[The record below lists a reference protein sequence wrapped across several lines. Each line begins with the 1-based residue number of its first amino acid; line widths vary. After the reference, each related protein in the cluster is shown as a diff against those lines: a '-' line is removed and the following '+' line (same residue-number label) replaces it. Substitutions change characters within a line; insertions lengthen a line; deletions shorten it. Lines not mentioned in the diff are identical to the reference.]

1 VDFLLQQTVNGIVLG
16 SAYALYAA
24 GFGLVMANLR
34 IFHVAHAAIFT
45 WGAVFAWIL
54 TDQFGW
60 SLLAALPVVAILAG
74 LLDVV
79 AYLLLIRHILGRR
92 DHEMAAFISS
102 MGGLIVLVELADHVL
117 GGSVVRIGA
126 DAFDS
131 VPVAIGPIR
140 VSTLHLTMVGLAFV
154 IVAVATWV
162 LARTQW
168 GREIRAVA
176 FDRETASILGVDAD
190 RVSAGVFFASGA
202 MAGVAASLV
211 AMAFNI
217 IDADLGSSYLVI
229 ALAAMVI
236 GGFGSIPGMLVGG
249 LLIGVVSTYATGYV
263 SSSAS
268 ELVVF
273 VLLLIFLALRPEG
286 LFRVRAELTRV

>member
-1 VDFLLQQTVNGIVLG
+1 
-16 SAYALYAA
+16 
-24 GFGLVMANLR
+24 
-34 IFHVAHAAIFT
+34 
-45 WGAVFAWIL
+45 
-54 TDQFGW
+54 
-60 SLLAALPVVAILAG
+60 
-74 LLDVV
+74 
-79 AYLLLIRHILGRR
+79 
-92 DHEMAAFISS
+92 MAAFISS
-102 MGGLIVLVELADHVL
+102 MGGLIVLVELADHFL

-131 VPVAIGPIR
+131 VPVALGPIR
-140 VSTLHLTMVGLAFV
+140 VSTLHLAMVGLAFV
-154 IVAVATWV
+154 IVAVTTWV

-176 FDRETASILGVDAD
+176 FDRETASILGVDVD
-190 RVSAGVFFASGA
+190 RVSAGVFFVSGA
-202 MAGVAASLV
+202 MAGVAASFV

-229 ALAAMVI
+229 ALAAMVV

>member
-1 VDFLLQQTVNGIVLG
+1 MDFLLQQTVNGIVLG

-60 SLLAALPVVAILAG
+60 SLLAAVPVVAILAG

-102 MGGLIVLVELADHVL
+102 MGGLIVLVELADHFL

-126 DAFDS
+126 DAFES

-190 RVSAGVFFASGA
+190 RVSAGVFFVSGA
-202 MAGVAASLV
+202 MAGVAASFV

>member
-1 VDFLLQQTVNGIVLG
+1 MDFLLQQTVNGIVLG

-60 SLLAALPVVAILAG
+60 SLLAALPVVAVLAG
-74 LLDVV
+74 LLDVL

-102 MGGLIVLVELADHVL
+102 MGGLIVLVELADHFL

-140 VSTLHLTMVGLAFV
+140 VSTLHVAMVGLAFV
-154 IVAVATWV
+154 IVAVTTWV

-176 FDRETASILGVDAD
+176 FDRETASILGVDVD
-190 RVSAGVFFASGA
+190 RVSAGVFFVSGA
-202 MAGVAASLV
+202 MAGVAASFV

-229 ALAAMVI
+229 ALAAMVV